1 MVILFETLAGL
12 QAAQTKKAKGN
23 KSEPEHMPA
32 LRQMTSFYVYV
43 LQGPLLPKNQNML
56 L

>member
-32 LRQMTSFYVYV
+32 LRTSFYVYV
-43 LQGPLLPKNQNML
+43 LQGPSLPKNQNML